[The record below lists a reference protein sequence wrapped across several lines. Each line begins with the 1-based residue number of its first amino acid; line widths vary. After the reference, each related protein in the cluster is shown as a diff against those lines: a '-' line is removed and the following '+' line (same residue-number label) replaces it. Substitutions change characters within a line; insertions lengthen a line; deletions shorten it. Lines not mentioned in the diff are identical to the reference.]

1 MVRTIG
7 KGEQRMTKEDMMKDI
22 DPQLITIGFSQYII
36 SQQTDENLIDYLE
49 GFKTLFWDTIYDK
62 VEDENPPSENEDS
75 LMRKQRVNNI
85 RKETDVV
92 TDRVVND
99 LSSYVKRLELDVGE
113 IVG

>member
-1 MVRTIG
+1 
-7 KGEQRMTKEDMMKDI
+7 
-22 DPQLITIGFSQYII
+22 
-36 SQQTDENLIDYLE
+36 
-49 GFKTLFWDTIYDK
+49 
-62 VEDENPPSENEDS
+62 
-75 LMRKQRVNNI
+75 MRKQRVNNI